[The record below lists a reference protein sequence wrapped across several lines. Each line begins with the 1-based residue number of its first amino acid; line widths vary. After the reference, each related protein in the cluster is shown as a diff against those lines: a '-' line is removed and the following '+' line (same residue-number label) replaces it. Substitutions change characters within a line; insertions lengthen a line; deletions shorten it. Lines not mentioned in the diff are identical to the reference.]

1 MYPVSETWQKSNALG
16 DKLIEG
22 LQANNVKIFE
32 SGSME
37 MDLTQTSYSKVPS
50 IDIELGDKTSDH
62 SDDALAILC
71 KGLCDGIDLYFAANP
86 KNPQQTIPAETE
98 SSVAGSQSTEAVPA
112 EETTAD

>member
-1 MYPVSETWQKSNALG
+1 
-16 DKLIEG
+16 
-22 LQANNVKIFE
+22 
-32 SGSME
+32 ME

-62 SDDALAILC
+62 SDEALAVLS

-86 KNPQQTIPAETE
+86 KNPQPASDAQQTVPAEAE
-98 SSVAGSQSTEAVPA
+98 SSAANSQSTEAVPA